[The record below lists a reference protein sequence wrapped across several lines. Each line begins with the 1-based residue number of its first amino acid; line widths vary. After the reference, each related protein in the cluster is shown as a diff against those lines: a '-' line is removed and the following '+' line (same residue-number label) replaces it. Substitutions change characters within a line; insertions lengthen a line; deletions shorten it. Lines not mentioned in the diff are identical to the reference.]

1 MAYAKLSPLLAVLS
15 CSKYV
20 NAAMIRA
27 PTPAVTPSPAAT
39 AAPLV
44 IRDITTIGYIS
55 TGMYGSTTLY
65 ETITANNEGH
75 VIATSGSLYKIC
87 APESLCEFFS
97 CESEYA
103 VFPTTSIF
111 CGGSSSTCSYWEL
124 ATDINDPAPLT
135 NYWCDAKTETGGVIL
150 MVTPDD
156 DSSTSPNTDPS
167 SNTPL
172 FSSFTPASRSATL
185 RSSDIPAALPPSAEA
200 EDTKKST
207 PVGAIAGGVVGGV
220 ALLAAII
227 LGVFLLLRRKKKQQ
241 QQQQQQNNTTTNSN
255 MQQPPN
261 APQAPPAGVQYYHEQ
276 KPVPQQQVQQM
287 PSPPLQHQ
295 QHYGHYDPNAQQAP
309 QFYGPNAQSAYAA
322 QQGGYAMPEKT
333 PAGTNP
339 VQANPY
345 YSDDS
350 GPVSP
355 IPQYTPSMTPS
366 VPAHVNELPAGRT

>member
-1 MAYAKLSPLLAVLS
+1 MAYTKLSPLLAILLS
-15 CSKYV
+15 SKYV
-20 NAAMIRA
+20 DAAMIRA
-27 PTPAVTPSPAAT
+27 PTPAVTPAPAAT
-39 AAPLV
+39 AAPLAV
-44 IRDITTIGYIS
+44 RDITTIGYIS

-97 CESEYA
+97 CENDYA

-135 NYWCDAKTETGGVIL
+135 NYWCDAKTETGGLIL

-156 DSSTSPNTDPS
+156 DSSTSPNTGS
-167 SNTPL
+167 ASNTPL
-172 FSSFTPASRSATL
+172 FSSFTPVSVSDTPG
-185 RSSDIPAALPPSAEA
+185 SSDIPEALPPSAEVKKS
-200 EDTKKST
+200 KKST

-220 ALLAAII
+220 ALLAAVV
-227 LGVFLLLRRKKKQQ
+227 LGVFFLLRRKRK
-241 QQQQQQNNTTTNSN
+241 QQNNTTTNN
-255 MQQPPN
+255 NVPQPPT

-287 PSPPLQHQ
+287 PSPPPQ
-295 QHYGHYDPNAQQAP
+295 QQPHYGHYDPNAQQAP
-309 QFYGPNAQSAYAA
+309 QFYDPNAQSAYAA
-322 QQGGYAMPEKT
+322 QQGSYAMPEKT
-333 PAGTNP
+333 PAVTNP

-345 YSDDS
+345 YADNS

-355 IPQYTPSMTPS
+355 VPQYTPSMSPA
-366 VPAHVNELPAGRT
+366 VPANVNELPAGRT

>member
-1 MAYAKLSPLLAVLS
+1 MSVMEYAKLSPLLAILWS
-15 CSKYV
+15 SKYV

-27 PTPAVTPSPAAT
+27 PTPAVTPAPAAT
-39 AAPLV
+39 AAPLA

-65 ETITANNEGH
+65 ETITANSEGH

-103 VFPTTSIF
+103 VFPTESIF
-111 CGGSSSTCSYWEL
+111 CGGPSSTCSYWEL

-135 NYWCDAKTETGGVIL
+135 NYWCDAKSETGGLIL

-167 SNTPL
+167 SDTLSVSISTTSEPSDTPL
-172 FSSFTPASRSATL
+172 PLTPVP
-185 RSSDIPAALPPSAEA
+185 DN
-200 EDTKKST
+200 KKST

-220 ALLAAII
+220 ALLAAIV
-227 LGVFLLLRRKKKQQ
+227 LGVFFLLRRKRN
-241 QQQQQQNNTTTNSN
+241 QQNNTTSN
-255 MQQPPN
+255 NNMSQPPA

-276 KPVPQQQVQQM
+276 KPVPQPQVQQM
-287 PSPPLQHQ
+287 PSPPVQHQ
-295 QHYGHYDPNAQQAP
+295 QPYGHYDPNAQQAP
-309 QFYGPNAQSAYAA
+309 QFYDPNAQPAYAA
-322 QQGGYAMPEKT
+322 QQGGYALPEKT
-333 PAGTNP
+333 PAAT
-339 VQANPY
+339 NPY
-345 YSDDS
+345 YADAS

-355 IPQYTPSMTPS
+355 VPQYTPSEAPA
-366 VPAHVNELPAGRT
+366 VPANVNELPAGRT